1 MTLPRI
7 LLVLSG
13 LVCCS
18 SFVSATNISLSN
30 TGGTFSTVAWPV
42 HANSVDEFRSYRNA
56 GFPFATGV
64 SLDSQTRTTLSEA
77 RETFLTGAGN
87 TYDHPLARIGFQREF
102 LHGKHISCLRDGG
115 KSDPAPPVVPESST
129 MGLLV
134 VGMVG
139 LLGTGY
145 LRRPFGNRA

>member
-1 MTLPRI
+1 MIRTTL
-7 LLVLSG
+7 LLL
-13 LVCCS
+13 L
-18 SFVSATNISLSN
+18 
-30 TGGTFSTVAWPV
+30 FSIVAGPV
-42 HANSVDEFRSYRNA
+42 YASSVDDFRSYGNP
-56 GFPFATGV
+56 GFHFATGV
-64 SLDSQTRTTLSEA
+64 SIDSHSGVTA
-77 RETFLTGAGN
+77 REGFQTFLRETAN
-87 TYDHPLARIGFQREF
+87 DYDHPLARIGFQREF
-102 LHGKHISCLRDGG
+102 FHGKHISCLRDGG